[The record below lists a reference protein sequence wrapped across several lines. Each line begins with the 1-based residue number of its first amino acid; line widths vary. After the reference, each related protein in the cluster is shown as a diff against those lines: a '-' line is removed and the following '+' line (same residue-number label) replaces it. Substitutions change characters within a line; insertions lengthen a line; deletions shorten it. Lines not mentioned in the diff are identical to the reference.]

1 MPEISLMPSI
11 GISAS
16 ALDAE
21 TRRMEVIANNV
32 ANANTTRDA
41 NGKVYRRKAV
51 VFAAQLADAINSD
64 GTGKQFKGVS
74 VQAVVED
81 GRPMNRDYRPGHP
94 DADENGYVTMPN
106 VNTLEEMVDMMS
118 ASRSYEANL
127 AAIRT
132 AKSMASQAL
141 EILK

>member
-1 MPEISLMPSI
+1 MPEISLMPSL

-41 NGKVYRRKAV
+41 NGKVYRRKEV

-74 VQAVVED
+74 VQAIVED

-94 DADENGYVTMPN
+94 DADANGYVTMPN

-132 AKSMASQAL
+132 AKGMASQAL
-141 EILK
+141 EIIK